1 MILVVEGM
9 FFSHVKLGV
18 GELWGGGG
26 IPQISNH
33 LKQSLVPESTSW
45 ALLLTELSS
54 GMNPLFKST
63 LPSVEGKVPL
73 DTMPSRCTRNFLP
86 VLLHVYV
93 CEGHLFTRHK
103 VLAKD
108 LNEVSKA

>member
-1 MILVVEGM
+1 MITTKASLKKIKVLTWVQLYPGQMILVVEGM

-54 GMNPLFKST
+54 GMNPLLGQITK
-63 LPSVEGKVPL
+63 LKCL
-73 DTMPSRCTRNFLP
+73 
-86 VLLHVYV
+86 
-93 CEGHLFTRHK
+93 
-103 VLAKD
+103 
-108 LNEVSKA
+108 